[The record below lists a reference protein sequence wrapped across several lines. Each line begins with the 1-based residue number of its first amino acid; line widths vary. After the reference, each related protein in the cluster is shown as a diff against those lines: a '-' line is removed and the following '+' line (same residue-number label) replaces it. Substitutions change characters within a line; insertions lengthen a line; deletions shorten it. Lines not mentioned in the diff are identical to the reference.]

1 MKYFLTIVLTLLVLS
16 ILIFV
21 FQNTDIVVLKFL
33 AYKTQVF
40 SGLIILTSVF
50 LGVVLSTTIILPI
63 LLIKMSDIKDL
74 NKEIERLKTKL
85 KNETIQYESDGLGS
99 EGMDY
104 KEKKG

>member
-1 MKYFLTIVLTLLVLS
+1 MKYFLTVIFTLLVLF

-33 AYKTQVF
+33 AYNTQVF
-40 SGLIILTSVF
+40 SGLIILASVF
-50 LGVVLSTTIILPI
+50 LGVVLSTTILLPN
-63 LLIKMSDIKDL
+63 LLFKISEIRDL
-74 NKEIERLKTKL
+74 NKEILRLKEKI
-85 KNETIQYESDGLGS
+85 KNETITYESDGLGS

>member
-1 MKYFLTIVLTLLVLS
+1 MKYFLTIVLTLLVLF

-33 AYKTQVF
+33 AYNTQVF
-40 SGLIILTSVF
+40 SGIIILASVF
-50 LGVVLSTTIILPI
+50 LGLVLSTTILLPI
-63 LLIKMSDIKDL
+63 LLMKMSEIIDL
-74 NKEIERLKTKL
+74 KQEITRLKEKI

>member
-1 MKYFLTIVLTLLVLS
+1 MKYFLTIVFTLLVLS

-33 AYKTQVF
+33 AYDTQVF
-40 SGLIILTSVF
+40 SGLIILASVF
-50 LGVVLSTTIILPI
+50 LGAVLSTTMLLPN
-63 LLIKMSDIKDL
+63 LLIKMSEIKDL
-74 NKEIERLKTKL
+74 KKEIERLKTKL

>member
-1 MKYFLTIVLTLLVLS
+1 MKYFLTIILTLLVLF

-33 AYKTQVF
+33 AYNTQVF
-40 SGLIILTSVF
+40 SGIIILASVF
-50 LGVVLSTTIILPI
+50 LGLVLSTTILLPI
-63 LLIKMSDIKDL
+63 LLIKMSEIRDL
-74 NKEIERLKTKL
+74 KLEIVKLKEKL

>member
-1 MKYFLTIVLTLLVLS
+1 MKYFLTVVLTLLVLF

-33 AYKTQVF
+33 AYTTQVF
-40 SGLIILTSVF
+40 SGIIILASVF
-50 LGVVLSTTIILPI
+50 LGLVLSTTIILPI
-63 LLIKMSDIKDL
+63 LLIKISEIKDL
-74 NKEIERLKTKL
+74 KQEIAKLKEKL

>member
-1 MKYFLTIVLTLLVLS
+1 MKYFLTIVLTLLVLF

-33 AYKTQVF
+33 AYNTQVF
-40 SGLIILTSVF
+40 SGIIILASVF
-50 LGVVLSTTIILPI
+50 LGLVLSTTILLPI
-63 LLIKMSDIKDL
+63 LLIKMSEIRDL
-74 NKEIERLKTKL
+74 KLVIVKLKEKL

>member
-1 MKYFLTIVLTLLVLS
+1 MKYFLTIVLTLSVLFILV
-16 ILIFV
+16 FV

-33 AYKTQVF
+33 SYNTQVF
-40 SGLIILTSVF
+40 SGIIILASVF
-50 LGVVLSTTIILPI
+50 LGIVLSTTMLLPN
-63 LLIKMSDIKDL
+63 LLFKISEMNDL
-74 NKEIERLKTKL
+74 KQEIVKLKEKI

>member
-1 MKYFLTIVLTLLVLS
+1 MKYFLTIVLTLLVLF

-33 AYKTQVF
+33 AYNTQVF
-40 SGLIILTSVF
+40 SGIIILASVF

-63 LLIKMSDIKDL
+63 LLMKMSDIRDL
-74 NKEIERLKTKL
+74 KQEIVRLREKL

>member
-1 MKYFLTIVLTLLVLS
+1 MKYFLTIVFTLLVLS

-33 AYKTQVF
+33 AYNTEVF
-40 SGLIILTSVF
+40 SGLIILASVF
-50 LGVVLSTTIILPI
+50 LGVVLSTTILLPN
-63 LLIKMSDIKDL
+63 LLIKKSGIRDL
-74 NKEIERLKTKL
+74 REEIERLKTKL

>member
-1 MKYFLTIVLTLLVLS
+1 MKYFLTIVLTLLVLF

-33 AYKTQVF
+33 AYNTQVF
-40 SGLIILTSVF
+40 SGLIILASVF
-50 LGVVLSTTIILPI
+50 LGIVLSTTTLLPN
-63 LLIKMSDIKDL
+63 LLIKINEITDL
-74 NKEIERLKTKL
+74 KQEIVKLKEKI
-85 KNETIQYESDGLGS
+85 KNETITYESDGLGS

>member
-1 MKYFLTIVLTLLVLS
+1 MKYFLTIVLTLLVLF

-33 AYKTQVF
+33 AYNTQVF
-40 SGLIILTSVF
+40 SGIIILASVF

-63 LLIKMSDIKDL
+63 LLMKMSDIKDL
-74 NKEIERLKTKL
+74 NKEIERLRTKL

-104 KEKKG
+104 KDKKG

>member
-1 MKYFLTIVLTLLVLS
+1 MKYSLTIVLTLLVLS

-33 AYKTQVF
+33 AYNTQVF
-40 SGLIILTSVF
+40 SGLIILASVF
-50 LGVVLSTTIILPI
+50 LGTVLSTTILLPI
-63 LLIKMSDIKDL
+63 LLIKISDIRDL